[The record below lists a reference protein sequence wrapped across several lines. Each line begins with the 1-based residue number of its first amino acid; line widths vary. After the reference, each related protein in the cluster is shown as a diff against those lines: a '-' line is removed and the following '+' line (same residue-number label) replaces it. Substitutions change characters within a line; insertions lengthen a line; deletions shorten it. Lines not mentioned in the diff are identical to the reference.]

1 MKRGRTL
8 IAALVAVAVVASA
21 CGSTGSGGGTGGTS
35 TASATATATAVA
47 RPDVIVGSTNFYE
60 QITLGELYS
69 QILEAN
75 GYKVTRKFNLGNRE
89 LVEPAIESGQID
101 VDAEYLATLL
111 AFVDK
116 DGKIAKPTTDPKATQ
131 IGLQKALDPKGLTVL
146 DYAAATDQNG
156 FVAINVANVG
166 RALPSLALLAFGLV
180 IAISL
185 GLGLGFWPTV
195 FALVPLAIPPILTNS
210 YVAIREVDRD
220 IVEAAR
226 GMGLSEGQILRAIEV
241 PLGLPL
247 MLAGIRTAAVNV
259 VATATLGALVA
270 GGALGRFIVD
280 GLALQEYDQLM
291 AGALLVALL
300 AVATE
305 VSFAALERA
314 TVPAGMRA
322 IR

>member
-1 MKRGRTL
+1 MSALVALVRWLTDPVNWQGSHGIPIRVL
-8 IAALVAVAVVASA
+8 EHIELSGLSVLAALVIAMPIALYL
-21 CGSTGSGGGTGGTS
+21 GHTGR
-35 TASATATATAVA
+35 A
-47 RPDVIVGSTNFYE
+47 
-60 QITLGELYS
+60 
-69 QILEAN
+69 
-75 GYKVTRKFNLGNRE
+75 
-89 LVEPAIESGQID
+89 
-101 VDAEYLATLL
+101 
-111 AFVDK
+111 
-116 DGKIAKPTTDPKATQ
+116 
-131 IGLQKALDPKGLTVL
+131 
-146 DYAAATDQNG
+146 G
-156 FVAINVANVG
+156 FIAINVANIG
-166 RALPSLALLAFGLV
+166 RALPSLALLALGLV
-180 IAISL
+180 VAIAL

-220 IVEAAR
+220 IVDAAR
-226 GMGLSEGQILRAIEV
+226 GMGLSEGQILRSIEV

-300 AVATE
+300 AIVTE
-305 VSFAALERA
+305 VSFGALERA
-314 TVPAGMRA
+314 TVPPGMAA

>member
-1 MKRGRTL
+1 MSALVALLRWLTDPVNWQGSHGIPIRVL
-8 IAALVAVAVVASA
+8 EHIELSGLSVLAALVIAMPIALYL
-21 CGSTGSGGGTGGTS
+21 GHTGR
-35 TASATATATAVA
+35 A
-47 RPDVIVGSTNFYE
+47 
-60 QITLGELYS
+60 
-69 QILEAN
+69 
-75 GYKVTRKFNLGNRE
+75 
-89 LVEPAIESGQID
+89 
-101 VDAEYLATLL
+101 
-111 AFVDK
+111 
-116 DGKIAKPTTDPKATQ
+116 
-131 IGLQKALDPKGLTVL
+131 
-146 DYAAATDQNG
+146 G
-156 FVAINVANVG
+156 FIAINVANIG

-220 IVEAAR
+220 IVDAAR
-226 GMGLSEGQILRAIEV
+226 GMGLSEGQILRSIEV

-259 VATATLGALVA
+259 VAPATHGALVA

-300 AVATE
+300 AVVTE
-305 VSFAALERA
+305 VSFGALERA
-314 TVPAGMRA
+314 TVPPGMAA

>member
-1 MKRGRTL
+1 MTALGDLVHWLTDPANWQGSHGIPVRVLEHIELSGL
-8 IAALVAVAVVASA
+8 SVLVALVIAMPVALYL
-21 CGSTGSGGGTGGTS
+21 GHTGRGGF
-35 TASATATATAVA
+35 
-47 RPDVIVGSTNFYE
+47 I
-60 QITLGELYS
+60 
-69 QILEAN
+69 
-75 GYKVTRKFNLGNRE
+75 
-89 LVEPAIESGQID
+89 
-101 VDAEYLATLL
+101 
-111 AFVDK
+111 
-116 DGKIAKPTTDPKATQ
+116 
-131 IGLQKALDPKGLTVL
+131 
-146 DYAAATDQNG
+146 
-156 FVAINVANVG
+156 AINVANVG

-195 FALVPLAIPPILTNS
+195 FALVPLAIPPIVTNT

-220 IVEAAR
+220 IVDAAR
-226 GMGLSEGQILRAIEV
+226 GMGLSEGQILKSIEV
-241 PLGLPL
+241 PLGLPVIL
-247 MLAGIRTAAVNV
+247 SGIRTAAVNV

-314 TVPAGMRA
+314 TVPGGMRA